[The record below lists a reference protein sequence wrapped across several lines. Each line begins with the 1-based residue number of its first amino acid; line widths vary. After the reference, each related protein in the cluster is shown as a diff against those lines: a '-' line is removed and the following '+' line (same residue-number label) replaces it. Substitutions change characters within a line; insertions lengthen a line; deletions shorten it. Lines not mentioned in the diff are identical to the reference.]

1 MEPFKKKSYLG
12 LDCRATIVNLIFLFL
27 LIQSSLAASG
37 NLKFSV
43 SLDKNEYKP
52 KDPINVTFKLE
63 NKGKEPIYVNKR
75 FYLSSENMP
84 KEKRDVFLIVTSASG
99 AKLPCKFSYETGIPK
114 SDYFELLGTEKEVV
128 SEYKR
133 DLRGYFDFNEPG
145 VYKII
150 AVYQNVFGEEIG
162 LDTCRDKITSSAISF
177 KLIRQDSHKEKSEK
191 K

>member
-63 NKGKEPIYVNKR
+63 NEGKEPVYVNKR

-84 KEKRDVFLIVTSASG
+84 KERRDVFLIVTSPSG

-114 SDYFELLGTEKEVV
+114 SDYFELLQPGREVV
-128 SEYKR
+128 SEYPR
-133 DLRGYFDFNEPG
+133 NLRGYFDFNEEG
-145 VYKII
+145 TYKVV
-150 AVYQNVFGEEIG
+150 AVYENIYGKEIG
-162 LDTCRDKITSSAISF
+162 LDAFKDKITSTPVMIKIVKPSAN
-177 KLIRQDSHKEKSEK
+177 E
-191 K
+191 